1 MPQGPLDEPRD
12 YSGDRGWRGVNMRLE
27 PASLEPG
34 YCSEA
39 INMRFRDGIAE
50 TRLGSVVVP
59 WLNRLERV
67 AEIRIIL
74 DTSDSGILDT
84 SGAGV
89 VEAGSVK

>member
-1 MPQGPLDEPRD
+1 MARPMPMGGLDEPRD

-59 WLNRLERV
+59 WLNKLTVDPEV
-67 AEIRIIL
+67 RIIL
-74 DTSDSGILDT
+74 DTSEAGILDT

-89 VEAGSVK
+89 VEA